1 MLQARRQNPRQR
13 LLLLSLEA
21 LEVSIRPVHR
31 HAHSRL
37 RQPLDYR
44 PNPARP
50 WRVSRGQTWP
60 GEGQRTRIVR
70 RNRKQE
76 VLW

>member
-1 MLQARRQNPRQR
+1 MLQSRRQDPRQR
-13 LLLLSLEA
+13 LLHLSLA
-21 LEVSIRPVHR
+21 VLEVSIRPVHR

-44 PNPARP
+44 PNPAHQR
-50 WRVSRGQTWP
+50 RVSRGQTWP

-70 RNRKQE
+70 RN
-76 VLW
+76 LG